1 MAKPPLLDIY
11 SIYMP
16 LYIADSETSRLADEL
31 SQLTGTTKTKAVH
44 DALQAELE
52 RIKRQMDAAQRYER
66 IMSVAKE
73 ASARLK
79 GPAPTQEE
87 MDNFLYDEKGLPH

>member
-1 MAKPPLLDIY
+1 
-11 SIYMP
+11 MP
-16 LYIADSETSRLADEL
+16 LYIADADTARLADEL

-44 DALQAELE
+44 DALQAELL
-52 RIKRQMDAAQRYER
+52 RVKRQRDAAERYER
-66 IMSVAKE
+66 IMSVAKQ

>member
-1 MAKPPLLDIY
+1 
-11 SIYMP
+11 MP
-16 LYIADSETSRLADEL
+16 LYIADSETSQLADEL

-44 DALQAELE
+44 DALQMELR
-52 RIKRQMDAAQRYER
+52 RIRRQMDAARRYER
-66 IMSVAKE
+66 IMSVAEKF
-73 ASARLK
+73 SAQLK

>member
-1 MAKPPLLDIY
+1 
-11 SIYMP
+11 MP
-16 LYIADSETSRLADEL
+16 LYIADSETTRLADEL
-31 SQLTGTTKTKAVH
+31 SRLTGTTKTKAVH
-44 DALQAELE
+44 DALQAELRRVKRLMEKAE
-52 RIKRQMDAAQRYER
+52 RYKR

-73 ASARLK
+73 ASVRLK